1 VIGLAQLMIVLD
13 ATIVSIALP
22 DAQKDL
28 GFSNGDRQWV
38 LTAYTLAFGS
48 LLLLSGRITDLF
60 GRRRTFLV
68 GLLAFAAASL
78 LGGLSPTFAV
88 LVLARALQGAAGA
101 ILAPA
106 ALSLLITTYTQA
118 KERAAAF
125 AVFSG
130 ISGSSAAIGLL
141 LGGVLTEYLTWRWT
155 LFVNVAIS
163 LIAVTGALTLI
174 PHHQQR
180 STQRPKLDLPGAALI
195 SAGLF
200 CVAYGFSNAQAHPW
214 SALSTWGFLA
224 AGIAL
229 IAGFT
234 WWQTRP
240 LDPLLPLRVLRDRD
254 RAGAFIAVFIL
265 GAGWFGVFLFLTYYL
280 QGIMHYSPVTAGL
293 EFLPMVAALMTAAA
307 ASTIKLL
314 PKFGP
319 RVLAFAGLLI
329 AGGGMLWL
337 THIGL
342 HSTYAASILGP
353 LLMVGFGSGAVMA
366 PSMNTATAGVRPTDA
381 GIASATV
388 QTMQQI
394 GGSMGTALLNSLAAS
409 ALSAYL
415 VGRAPTA
422 VNQAN
427 ASIHSYTVAFTWA
440 AAIFA
445 AGAVICGL
453 LLRPGPRPPARTP
466 PPTGPVF
473 GRAVA

>member
-195 SAGLF
+195 SAA
-200 CVAYGFSNAQAHPW
+200 C
-214 SALSTWGFLA
+214 SAW
-224 AGIAL
+224 
-229 IAGFT
+229 
-234 WWQTRP
+234 
-240 LDPLLPLRVLRDRD
+240 
-254 RAGAFIAVFIL
+254 
-265 GAGWFGVFLFLTYYL
+265 
-280 QGIMHYSPVTAGL
+280 
-293 EFLPMVAALMTAAA
+293 
-307 ASTIKLL
+307 
-314 PKFGP
+314 
-319 RVLAFAGLLI
+319 
-329 AGGGMLWL
+329 
-337 THIGL
+337 
-342 HSTYAASILGP
+342 
-353 LLMVGFGSGAVMA
+353 
-366 PSMNTATAGVRPTDA
+366 
-381 GIASATV
+381 
-388 QTMQQI
+388 
-394 GGSMGTALLNSLAAS
+394 
-409 ALSAYL
+409 
-415 VGRAPTA
+415 PTA
-422 VNQAN
+422 
-427 ASIHSYTVAFTWA
+427 SPT
-440 AAIFA
+440 
-445 AGAVICGL
+445 
-453 LLRPGPRPPARTP
+453 PRRTP
-466 PPTGPVF
+466 GA
-473 GRAVA
+473 R